1 MKLFGLNIGKKSDG
15 GAAEATPKVK
25 AEKPK
30 KEKAPK
36 AAKEK
41 APKPAKAAKA
51 AKTRGGGLG
60 GELNVYTGVLLAAML
75 VLGAGAAM
83 IAMTNMDAVAGSA
96 DEGNPFAVM
105 SSR

>member
-15 GAAEATPKVK
+15 AAAAPPKAK

-36 AAKEK
+36 TE
-41 APKPAKAAKA
+41 KAAKPGKA
-51 AKTRGGGLG
+51 AKPARAGSG

-75 VLGAGAAM
+75 VLGAGGAM
-83 IAMTNMDAVAGSA
+83 IAMTNMEAVAGTA
-96 DEGNPFAVM
+96 DDGNPFAVM
-105 SSR
+105 SAR

>member
-15 GAAEATPKVK
+15 AAAATPKVK

-36 AAKEK
+36 AKKEK
-41 APKPAKAAKA
+41 AAKPAKAARA
-51 AKTRGGGLG
+51 GSG

-75 VLGAGAAM
+75 VLGTGAAM
-83 IAMTNMDAVAGSA
+83 IAMTNMDAVAGTA
-96 DEGNPFAVM
+96 DDGNPFAVM
-105 SSR
+105 SGR

>member
-1 MKLFGLNIGKKSDG
+1 MKLFGMNIGKKAD
-15 GAAEATPKVK
+15 GAATEAPAKPK

-36 AAKEK
+36 KDN

-51 AKTRGGGLG
+51 KSGGGG

-75 VLGAGAAM
+75 VLGTGAAM
-83 IAMTNMDAVAGSA
+83 IAMTNMDAVAGTA

-105 SSR
+105 SGR

>member
-15 GAAEATPKVK
+15 SAAEAPAKVK

-36 AAKEK
+36 SKKEK

-51 AKTRGGGLG
+51 KSAGGG

-105 SSR
+105 SGR

>member
-1 MKLFGLNIGKKSDG
+1 MKLFGLNIGKKGDG
-15 GAAEATPKVK
+15 ATAEAPPKVK

-36 AAKEK
+36 KER

-51 AKTRGGGLG
+51 KTAGSG

-83 IAMTNMDAVAGSA
+83 IAKTNMDAVAGTA
-96 DEGNPFAVM
+96 DEGNPLAVM
-105 SSR
+105 SGR

>member
-15 GAAEATPKVK
+15 GAAEAPAKPK

-36 AAKEK
+36 PTK

-51 AKTRGGGLG
+51 KGGGFG

-105 SSR
+105 SGR

>member
-1 MKLFGLNIGKKSDG
+1 MKLFGLNIGKKGDG
-15 GAAEATPKVK
+15 ATAEAPPKVK

-36 AAKEK
+36 
-41 APKPAKAAKA
+41 PAKAAKA
-51 AKTRGGGLG
+51 KTAGSG

-83 IAMTNMDAVAGSA
+83 IAKTNMDAVAGTA
-96 DEGNPFAVM
+96 DEGNPLAVM
-105 SSR
+105 SGR

>member
-1 MKLFGLNIGKKSDG
+1 MKLFGMNIGKKGDG
-15 GAAEATPKVK
+15 AAAEAPAKPK

-36 AAKEK
+36 AQK

-51 AKTRGGGLG
+51 KSGGG

-75 VLGAGAAM
+75 VLGTGAAM
-83 IAMTNMDAVAGSA
+83 IAMTNMDAVAGTA

-105 SSR
+105 SGR